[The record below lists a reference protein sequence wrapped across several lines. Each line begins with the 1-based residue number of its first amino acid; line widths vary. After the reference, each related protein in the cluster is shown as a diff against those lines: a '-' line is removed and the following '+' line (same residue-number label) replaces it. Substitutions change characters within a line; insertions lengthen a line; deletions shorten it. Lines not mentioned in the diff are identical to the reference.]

1 MGAALGAPTLGA
13 LERLLEAAGVRDLV
27 AVPGGT
33 FVRDVALGRFE
44 GRAAPPLG
52 ALLGAGL
59 DARQFTDISGLGPEG
74 LITSREK
81 FFVRTAASA
90 ATMRAGAW
98 TLALGGRVQRAVEV
112 RIDALDA
119 DVRAAG
125 THLME
130 CSGNAD
136 PANFG
141 LISTAR
147 WHGVPLLAVIERV
160 QPLAGAWR
168 VRVTGLDD
176 EVTPSRSSVPGAS
189 WIFSRDDLART
200 GAFLATRMN
209 DAPLMPDHGFPVR
222 LVVPNW
228 YGCACIK
235 WVSQID
241 LVPDDEPAT
250 GHMQEFAARTHQD
263 GVPRLA
269 REFEPPAI
277 DLAAMPIRVE
287 QWRLGERLGER
298 MGGRTAGIGRGHGQ
312 MVYRV
317 VGVRWGGAGAT
328 ASAALAAAGTAA
340 GCALTIRFKAG
351 EPFTRVDRCDPPADT
366 GSTSWTLWSHL
377 WRPDV
382 PGRYQIVLGTSD
394 PSIRTR
400 RLDLRYYTRDVQIDE
415 IYG

>member
-1 MGAALGAPTLGA
+1 
-13 LERLLEAAGVRDLV
+13 
-27 AVPGGT
+27 
-33 FVRDVALGRFE
+33 
-44 GRAAPPLG
+44 
-52 ALLGAGL
+52 
-59 DARQFTDISGLGPEG
+59 
-74 LITSREK
+74 
-81 FFVRTAASA
+81 
-90 ATMRAGAW
+90 
-98 TLALGGRVQRAVEV
+98 
-112 RIDALDA
+112 
-119 DVRAAG
+119 
-125 THLME
+125 
-130 CSGNAD
+130 
-136 PANFG
+136 
-141 LISTAR
+141 
-147 WHGVPLLAVIERV
+147 
-160 QPLAGAWR
+160 
-168 VRVTGLDD
+168 
-176 EVTPSRSSVPGAS
+176 
-189 WIFSRDDLART
+189 
-200 GAFLATRMN
+200 MN

-287 QWRLGERLGER
+287 QWHQ
-298 MGGRTAGIGRGHGQ
+298 GGRLEGRPAATSRGPGH

-317 VGVRWGGAGAT
+317 VGVRWGGAGAR
-328 ASAALAAAGTAA
+328 ASASATTGAGAA
-340 GCALTIRFKAG
+340 GCALTIRFKAS
-351 EPFTRVDRCDPPADT
+351 EPFTRVDRCDPPADP

-377 WRPDV
+377 WRPDA

-394 PSIRTR
+394 PAIRTR

>member
-1 MGAALGAPTLGA
+1 VPSRRRFLSTLTAAGAALGS
-13 LERLLEAAGVRDLV
+13 LERLLDAIAAADLV

-33 FVRDVALGRFE
+33 LVRNVALGRFE
-44 GRAAPPLG
+44 GRVAPPLG
-52 ALLGAGL
+52 RLVGAGL
-59 DARQFTDISGLGPEG
+59 DARQFTDISGLQPEA
-74 LITSREK
+74 LITAREQ

-90 ATMRAGAW
+90 ATTRVAAW
-98 TLALGGRVQRAVEV
+98 TLALGGQVRRAVEV
-112 RIDALDA
+112 RLDALDA
-119 DVRAAG
+119 EVRAMG

-147 WHGVPLLAVIERV
+147 WHGVPLLAVLQRV
-160 QPLAGAWR
+160 EPLAGAWR
-168 VRVTGLDD
+168 VQVTGLDD

-189 WIFSRDDLART
+189 WIFSRDDLSRT

-209 DAPLMPDHGFPVR
+209 DAPLAPDHGFPVR
-222 LVVPNW
+222 LVVPGW

-287 QWRLGERLGER
+287 QWHIGERAA
-298 MGGRTAGIGRGHGQ
+298 GRT
-312 MVYRV
+312 VYRV
-317 VGVRWGGAGAT
+317 VGVRWGGANAQ
-328 ASAALAAAGTAA
+328 AAAKTS
-340 GCALTIRFKAG
+340 CALTIRFKSS
-351 EPFTRVDRCDPPADT
+351 EPFARVDRCDPPADA
-366 GSTSWTLWSHL
+366 GSTSWSLWSHL
-377 WRPDV
+377 WHPTA
-382 PGRYQIVLGTSD
+382 PGRYQIVLGTTD

-415 IYG
+415 I

>member
-1 MGAALGAPTLGA
+1 MGRRGFLGGVGAAVALGVF
-13 LERLLEAAGVRDLV
+13 ERLLDAVAPVDLV

-33 FVRDVALGRFE
+33 FVRNVGLGRFE
-44 GRAAPPLG
+44 GRVAPVLG
-52 ALLGAGL
+52 TVLGVGL
-59 DARQFTDISGLGPEG
+59 DARQFVDLSGLQPEG
-74 LITSREK
+74 LITPREK

-90 ATMRAGAW
+90 ATTQAGAW
-98 TLALGGRVQRAVEV
+98 TLGLGGRVRRAVEV
-112 RIDALDA
+112 RVDALDA
-119 DVRAAG
+119 EVRATG

-147 WHGVPLLAVIERV
+147 WHGVPLLAVIDRV

-209 DAPLMPDHGFPVR
+209 DAPLAPDHGFPVR
-222 LVVPNW
+222 LVVPGW

-235 WVSQID
+235 WVSRID

-287 QWRLGERLGER
+287 QWRAAARP
-298 MGGRTAGIGRGHGQ
+298 
-312 MVYRV
+312 VYRV
-317 VGVRWGGAGAT
+317 VGVRWGGA
-328 ASAALAAAGTAA
+328 AGPA
-340 GCALTIRFKAG
+340 ALTIRFKSSQ
-351 EPFTRVDRCDPPADT
+351 PFVPVDRCDAPPPADG
-366 GSTSWTLWSHL
+366 GSTSWSLWSHL
-377 WRPDV
+377 WHPDA
-382 PGRYQIVLGTSD
+382 PGRYQIVLGTTD
-394 PSIRTR
+394 PAIRTR

-415 IYG
+415 I